1 MFYAIV
7 QRHFFE
13 QSCQPTCAETGL
25 KAGCIRTKNNKNQL
39 IKPKYPTRALIT
51 EVYKVLKATVKTLA
65 LAGLALGLTI
75 GAAQAEYPE
84 KPISLVIP
92 LGAGGSH
99 DLNARVLTSIIP
111 AYINQAMIVQLTP
124 GASGQKGTQAVASAE
139 ADGYT
144 LLFSHNY
151 IDMLQQHVENL
162 PYDPNEDFIPIA
174 RLNYAPIA
182 VVVRAESPYQTFEDL
197 IAAAKADARSVTMA
211 HSGNWGAL
219 FVPAAQIMKSREVE
233 FNLVPYKGGGPAMQA
248 LLSGDADVTMGFPS
262 TIGSQIDAGKIRV
275 LATAGAERIYEDVPT
290 FAESGVEGDIGFM
303 HRVVLAPAG
312 TPDDVV
318 AKLEAAFEALQE
330 DKTYNRLMGRLGE
343 NTELLL
349 GDDYQAMRSEQ
360 FSAYKDLVET
370 LTQ

>member
-1 MFYAIV
+1 M
-7 QRHFFE
+7 
-13 QSCQPTCAETGL
+13 L
-25 KAGCIRTKNNKNQL
+25 KASL
-39 IKPKYPTRALIT
+39 
-51 EVYKVLKATVKTLA
+51 KTLA
-65 LAGLALGLTI
+65 AVSIAVGLTV
-75 GAAQAEYPE
+75 GSAQAEYPE
-84 KPISLVIP
+84 KPINLVIP

-99 DLNARVLTSIIP
+99 DLNARVITSIIP

-124 GASGQKGTQAVASAE
+124 GASGQKGTQAVATADP
-139 ADGYT
+139 DGYT

-151 IDMLQQHVENL
+151 IDMLQQHVEKL
-162 PYDPNEDFIPIA
+162 PYDPQADFIPIA
-174 RLNYAPIA
+174 RVNYAPIA
-182 VVVRAESPYQTFEDL
+182 VVVRAESPYQTFEEL
-197 IAAAKADARSVTMA
+197 IEGAKADPGSVTMA

-219 FVPAAQIMKSREVE
+219 FVPAAQIMKSREVQ

-262 TIGSQIDAGKIRV
+262 TIGSQIAAGKIRV
-275 LATAGAERIYEDVPT
+275 LATAGPERIYDDVPT
-290 FAESGVEGDIGFM
+290 FTESGVEGDIGFM

-318 AKLEAAFEALQE
+318 EKLEGAFAALQE

-349 GDDYQAMRSEQ
+349 GDDYQAMRVDQ
-360 FSAYKDLVET
+360 GSAYKDLVED